1 MTVRAGVLRM
11 HLSPSHTNMGQVHW
25 ERIGNDASSHLCPD
39 GPWFYIVFVLKVPII
54 GGYGVLR

>member
-11 HLSPSHTNMGQVHW
+11 HLSSSHINMGQVHW
-25 ERIGNDASSHLCPD
+25 ERVDNDASSNLCPD

-54 GGYGVLR
+54 RGYGILR